1 MSTTT
6 IQIAPEIKAVIDNL
20 TQAVRKSPTG
30 VSFVS
35 IKGYTSVESGEVS
48 NNLINIGYSYETAK
62 QKDID
67 FLTTFDA
74 TKHTFKSE
82 RVNSAIATQ
91 AATAL
96 LEAFKKPNEN
106 RSIGQID
113 AYMSI
118 TGGLKV
124 HIGTGEVYVYGYRE
138 KKEVVKEGVYK
149 TVNSADLT
157 IAKNEIRKLLKT
169 GKFTQYR
176 LSNITALK
184 ANGQTLEFG
193 E

>member
-1 MSTTT
+1 
-6 IQIAPEIKAVIDNL
+6 
-20 TQAVRKSPTG
+20 
-30 VSFVS
+30 
-35 IKGYTSVESGEVS
+35 
-48 NNLINIGYSYETAK
+48 
-62 QKDID
+62 
-67 FLTTFDA
+67 
-74 TKHTFKSE
+74 
-82 RVNSAIATQ
+82 
-91 AATAL
+91 L